1 MTTSLGSADA
11 RKEQANKSQL
21 RSNKMTTNGKNTG
34 KLEGKIALSTSGNSG
49 IGLGIVDGR
58 LAPCPN
64 KPNCVS
70 SQAAAS
76 DKQHHIGALTYNGDP
91 AQARERLER
100 AIAGMK
106 RGRVVVREANHW
118 RAEFTSALWRFVDD
132 VEFLF
137 DDNARR
143 IDIRSASRVGYSDLG
158 VNRRRMEEI
167 RRRFSGQ

>member
-1 MTTSLGSADA
+1 MG
-11 RKEQANKSQL
+11 
-21 RSNKMTTNGKNTG
+21 TN
-34 KLEGKIALSTSGNSG
+34 ERY
-49 IGLGIVDGR
+49 GLGIVDGR
-58 LAPCPN
+58 LALCPN

-76 DKQHHIGALTYNGDP
+76 DKKHFIEALTYSGEP
-91 AQARERLER
+91 AQARERLDR

-106 RGRVVVREANHW
+106 HARVVVREANYW

-143 IDIRSASRVGYSDLG
+143 IDIRSASRVGYGDFG
-158 VNRRRMEEI
+158 VNRRRIEEI
-167 RRRFSGQ
+167 RHRFSGR

>member
-1 MTTSLGSADA
+1 MNFGFVLLLAFGNMTTDA
-11 RKEQANKSQL
+11 
-21 RSNKMTTNGKNTG
+21 
-34 KLEGKIALSTSGNSG
+34 
-49 IGLGIVDGR
+49 R
-58 LAPCPN
+58 LAPCPD

-70 SQAAAS
+70 SQAAES
-76 DKQHHIGALTYNGDP
+76 DKQHHIDALTYSGEP

-106 RGRVVVREANHW
+106 RARVVMRQANYW
-118 RAEFTSALWRFVDD
+118 RVEFTSALWGFVDD

-137 DDNARR
+137 DDNAKR
-143 IDIRSASRVGYSDLG
+143 IDIRSASRVGKSDFG

>member
-1 MTTSLGSADA
+1 
-11 RKEQANKSQL
+11 
-21 RSNKMTTNGKNTG
+21 MTTNGTYP
-34 KLEGKIALSTSGNSG
+34 
-49 IGLGIVDGR
+49 GLGIVDGR

-76 DKQHHIGALTYNGDP
+76 DQQHYIEALTYHGEP
-91 AQARERLER
+91 ERAHQQLER

-106 RGRVVVREANHW
+106 RSRIVRRDANYW

-143 IDIRSASRVGYSDLG
+143 IDVRSASRVGYSDLG
-158 VNRRRMEEI
+158 VNRKRIEEI
-167 RRRFSGQ
+167 RRRFPGQ

>member
-1 MTTSLGSADA
+1 MTTI
-11 RKEQANKSQL
+11 
-21 RSNKMTTNGKNTG
+21 GKYTG
-34 KLEGKIALSTSGNSG
+34 NIEGKIAPITGGNSG

-58 LAPCPN
+58 LAACSS

-76 DKQHHIGALTYNGDP
+76 DRQHYIDALTYSGEP
-91 AQARERLER
+91 AQARERLEL
-100 AIAGMK
+100 AVAGMK
-106 RGRVVVREANHW
+106 RARTVVREAGYW
-118 RAEFTSALWRFVDD
+118 RAEFTSALLRFVDD

-143 IDIRSASRVGYSDLG
+143 IDVRSASRVGYSDLG

-167 RRRFSGQ
+167 RRRFSVR

>member
-1 MTTSLGSADA
+1 MDI
-11 RKEQANKSQL
+11 
-21 RSNKMTTNGKNTG
+21 GKYTG
-34 KLEGKIALSTSGNSG
+34 KLEGKIARITGGHSG
-49 IGLGIVDGR
+49 IGHGIVEGR

-70 SQAAAS
+70 SQAAS
-76 DKQHHIGALTYNGDP
+76 DKQHYIEALTYSGEP

-106 RGRVVVREANHW
+106 RARVVLREPNYW

-143 IDIRSASRVGYSDLG
+143 IDIRSAARVGYSDLG

>member
-1 MTTSLGSADA
+1 
-11 RKEQANKSQL
+11 
-21 RSNKMTTNGKNTG
+21 MTTNGKN
-34 KLEGKIALSTSGNSG
+34 GNSG

-70 SQAAAS
+70 SRAASS
-76 DKQHHIGALTYNGDP
+76 DKQHYIEALTYSGEP

-106 RGRVVVREANHW
+106 RARVVVREANYW

-143 IDIRSASRVGYSDLG
+143 IDIRSAARVGYSDFG

-167 RRRFSGQ
+167 RRRFPGQ

>member
-1 MTTSLGSADA
+1 MTT
-11 RKEQANKSQL
+11 
-21 RSNKMTTNGKNTG
+21 TTYAAKN
-34 KLEGKIALSTSGNSG
+34 
-49 IGLGIVDGR
+49 IGLGIVDMR

-70 SQAAAS
+70 SQEAAS
-76 DKQHHIGALTYNGDP
+76 DKQHHIEALTYSGEP

-100 AIAGMK
+100 ALAGMK
-106 RGRVVVREANHW
+106 RARVVVREVNYW

-143 IDIRSASRVGYSDLG
+143 IDIRTASRVGYSDLG

-167 RRRFSGQ
+167 RRRFSGR

>member
-1 MTTSLGSADA
+1 M
-11 RKEQANKSQL
+11 
-21 RSNKMTTNGKNTG
+21 GKPD
-34 KLEGKIALSTSGNSG
+34 GKIAHTTGPG
-49 IGLGIVDGR
+49 GLGPGIVEGR

-76 DKQHHIGALTYNGDP
+76 DQRHYIEALSYRGEP
-91 AQARERLER
+91 AQARARLEQV
-100 AIAGMK
+100 IAGLK
-106 RGRVVVREANHW
+106 RARVVVREDHYW
-118 RAEFTSALWRFVDD
+118 RAEFKSALWRFVDD

-143 IDIRSASRVGYSDLG
+143 IDIRSAARVGYSDFG

-167 RRRFSGQ
+167 RRRFSGR

>member
-1 MTTSLGSADA
+1 MQSLA
-11 RKEQANKSQL
+11 
-21 RSNKMTTNGKNTG
+21 
-34 KLEGKIALSTSGNSG
+34 
-49 IGLGIVDGR
+49 IVDGA
-58 LAPCPN
+58 LAACPN

-76 DKQHHIGALTYNGDP
+76 DKKHYIEALTYNGEP
-91 AQARERLER
+91 AQAREGLEL

-106 RGRVVVREANHW
+106 RGRTVVREANYW
-118 RAEFTSALWRFVDD
+118 RVEFTSALLRFVDD

-143 IDIRSASRVGYSDLG
+143 IDVRSASRVGYSDLG

-167 RRRFSGQ
+167 RRRFSVR

>member
-1 MTTSLGSADA
+1 MD
-11 RKEQANKSQL
+11 
-21 RSNKMTTNGKNTG
+21 
-34 KLEGKIALSTSGNSG
+34 KLTGNSG
-49 IGLGIVDGR
+49 IGPGIVDGR

-76 DKQHHIGALTYNGDP
+76 DQRHYIEALTYSGEP
-91 AQARERLER
+91 AQARELLER
-100 AIAGMK
+100 AISGMK
-106 RGRVVVREANHW
+106 RSRVVVRKANYW
-118 RAEFTSALWRFVDD
+118 REEFRSALWRFVDD

-143 IDIRSASRVGYSDLG
+143 IDIRSAARVGYSDFG